1 MSEQYILKNIRR
13 VRWRLNMQRYFQRL
27 IQILFY
33 SLLICVPLFII
44 DSLTEFNVAPLVLL
58 WLILCVSGIA
68 LVLSALRPV
77 SLHEAARTID
87 KVGTLKDRVV
97 SALEFIQQPP
107 VESRFPRRDEPLTEL
122 QIKDTLNHL
131 QPPKQVARY
140 SIPRRTALCALMMAV
155 LLTLSFVEFF
165 GPSVTSDEIDYSLQI
180 AEETEPLLKQMEEV
194 KEEARQMGDQELAEI
209 IKQLETKTLELAKAR
224 ITPKEALAKLTEMDV
239 MVKSKM
245 SPKKLANME
254 SLLKELGQK
263 FIGSPILG
271 NFGSALNRAEY
282 RKAAKALDETK
293 EKIEKLPQEQRQ
305 NLSDDLKQAGKSLED
320 TDLDALGTDFCG
332 ASSSME
338 GDDLGAAKAYLS
350 KAGGKILDFDREKI
364 HNLLLAKLLSQCQM
378 CKAGLCR
385 ACNALSNN
393 TLARKS
399 KSPSSSAGKATD
411 PNPFGEITTIDSAL
425 QLERIAGL
433 QGEGPSAIR
442 MSETSPEGQQSA
454 VNYKDVYTRYQ
465 ELSEEALSQE
475 HIPLGYK
482 YYIKRYFE
490 SIRPGE
496 SNELDNEK

>member
-1 MSEQYILKNIRR
+1 MSKQYILKEIRK
-13 VRWRLNMQRYFQRL
+13 VRWRLNMQKYLQRL
-27 IQILFY
+27 VQILLY

-68 LVLSALRPV
+68 FVFSALRPV

-87 KVGTLKDRVV
+87 RVGSLKDRVV
-97 SALEFIQQPP
+97 SALEFIQQP
-107 VESRFPRRDEPLTEL
+107 SDEPLTEL

-131 QPPKQVARY
+131 QTPKQVARY
-140 SIPRRTALCALMMAV
+140 SIPRKTALCALIMAV
-155 LLTLSFVEFF
+155 LLTLSSVEFF

-180 AEETEPLLKQMEEV
+180 AEETEPLLKHIEEI

-224 ITPKEALAKLTEMDV
+224 ITPKEALAKLTELDL

-263 FIGSPILG
+263 FMGSPIMG

-282 RKAAKALDETK
+282 KKAAKALDETK
-293 EKIEKLPQEQRQ
+293 EKIEKLPKEQRQ

-320 TDLDALGTDFCG
+320 TDLDALGADFCG

-338 GDDLGAAKAYLS
+338 EDDLGAAKAYLS
-350 KAGGKILDFDREKI
+350 KARRKLVDFDREKI
-364 HNLLLAKLLSQCQM
+364 RNLLLVKLLSQCQM
-378 CKAGLCR
+378 CKAGVCG
-385 ACNALSNN
+385 ACNALGNN
-393 TLARKS
+393 MLPRKS
-399 KSPSSSAGKATD
+399 KSPSNSAGKATD
-411 PNPFGEITTIDSAL
+411 PNPFGEMTTIDSAL

-490 SIRPGE
+490 SIRPAPEGG
-496 SNELDNEK
+496 NE